1 MFHGI
6 TKRWMLNTLSVI
18 FTIIV
23 LIVVSLIF
31 VVTYVFQNSVEQS
44 LNSACNEL
52 SLVFPGY
59 TADSAAEFTALACDY
74 VENFDQKERMG
85 VMAINS
91 SGRIVLTSTGFI
103 PSESEEMKDFG
114 DAKKSPDGYAYW
126 SGRLASGEPAMSETR
141 IISTESGVVV
151 GAVRYIVSMEPINSR
166 ILIVDAI
173 IVALG
178 IVMLAMV
185 IFSGL
190 LFIRSIVKPIRRLSE
205 AAAQIAQGDFSAS
218 EKIEHKYDD
227 EIGDLCDA
235 VSDMAKDLQT
245 TEQMKNDF
253 ISRVSHEL
261 RTPLTAIKGWADTM
275 QLSERGT
282 LDRRTF
288 DRGMGVIIKESS
300 RLTGIVEELLDF
312 GRIQSGRMVLINE
325 KIDIIAEFDE
335 TVYMLKDRAAEEGIH
350 LLYDEDDTVYYPP
363 VYGDRN
369 RLRQVFLNVLDNALK
384 YTPKGGV
391 VAAQVIYTKDDPEV
405 IKIVVTDSGCG
416 ISAED
421 LPRVKEKFYKANQKV
436 GGSGIGLAVADEI
449 MNLHHG
455 SLNIESGEGVGTT
468 VTLTLPVYKEGA
480 ENMAETKN
488 IKL

>member
-59 TADSAAEFTALACDY
+59 TADSASEFTALACDY

-261 RTPLTAIKGWADTM
+261 RTPLTAIKGWAETM

-288 DRGMGVIIKESS
+288 DKGMGVIIKEST
-300 RLTGIVEELLDF
+300 RLTSIVEELLDF
-312 GRIQSGRMVLINE
+312 GRIQSGRMVVMNE
-325 KIDIIAEFDE
+325 KMDILAEFDE
-335 TVYMLKDRAAEEGIH
+335 TVYMLKERAVEEGKH
-350 LLYDEDDTVYYPP
+350 LLYDEPEVVYPP
-363 VYGDRN
+363 IYGDRN
-369 RLRQVFLNVLDNALK
+369 RLKQVFINILDNALK

-391 VAAQVIYTKDDPEV
+391 VAAQVIYSKDEPDI
-405 IKIVVTDSGCG
+405 IKIVVTDTGCG

-421 LPRVKEKFYKANQKV
+421 LPRVKEKFYKANQTV

-455 SLNIESGEGVGTT
+455 SLDIESGEGVGTT
-468 VTLTLPVYKEGA
+468 VTLTFPIYKEGG
-480 ENMAETKN
+480 EN
-488 IKL
+488 IKNEVVKI

>member
-1 MFHGI
+1 MIKGI

-18 FTIIV
+18 LAIIL
-23 LIVVSLIF
+23 LIVVTLIISLS
-31 VVTYVFQNSVEQS
+31 YMFQSQIERDLHAAS
-44 LNSACNEL
+44 NEL
-52 SLVFPGY
+52 SVVFPGFH
-59 TADSAAEFTALACDY
+59 ANPPIDFASASRDY
-74 VENFDQKERMG
+74 IENFDKKESMA
-85 VMAINS
+85 VMVLNS
-91 SGRIVLTSTGFI
+91 SGRVVLTSTGFL
-103 PSESEEMKDFG
+103 PSEKEQMTDFDEARTSG
-114 DAKKSPDGYAYW
+114 TDYAFW
-126 SGRLASGEPAMSETR
+126 HGKLLSGERAMSETR
-141 IISTESGVVV
+141 LIRDEHNNIV
-151 GAVRYIVSMEPINSR
+151 GALRYIVSMEPTHSR
-166 ILIVDAI
+166 ILFFSAII
-173 IVALG
+173 IVAG
-178 IVMLAMV
+178 IGVVVMVVL
-185 IFSGL
+185 SGL
-190 LFIRSIVKPIRRLSE
+190 SFIRSIVKPIRRLSE
-205 AAAQIAQGDFSAS
+205 TAAQIAQGDFSAS

-235 VSDMAKDLQT
+235 ISDMAKDLQT

-261 RTPLTAIKGWADTM
+261 RTPLTAIKGWAETM
-275 QLSERGT
+275 QLSENGT
-282 LDRRTF
+282 IDRRTF
-288 DRGMGVIIKESS
+288 ERGMGVIVKESG
-300 RLTGIVEELLDF
+300 RLTSIVEELLDF

-335 TVYMLKDRAAEEGIH
+335 TVYMLKERATEEGIH

-391 VAAQVIYTKDDPEV
+391 VAAQVIYTKDDPDV

-468 VTLTLPVYKEGA
+468 VTLTIPVYKEGA
-480 ENMAETKN
+480 ENQTETKN

>member
-1 MFHGI
+1 
-6 TKRWMLNTLSVI
+6 
-18 FTIIV
+18 
-23 LIVVSLIF
+23 
-31 VVTYVFQNSVEQS
+31 
-44 LNSACNEL
+44 
-52 SLVFPGY
+52 
-59 TADSAAEFTALACDY
+59 
-74 VENFDQKERMG
+74 MG

-261 RTPLTAIKGWADTM
+261 RTPLTAIKGWAETM

>member
-59 TADSAAEFTALACDY
+59 TADSASEFTALACDY

-261 RTPLTAIKGWADTM
+261 RTPLTAIKGWAETM

-350 LLYDEDDTVYYPP
+350 LLYDEDDTVYSPP